1 MKKLLFSVFFILIFT
16 APFSCSSPDPNIQAQ
31 DALRDEVFAI
41 HDEVMPKM
49 ADLNRLKARLLEV
62 KTGTLKLDSLAETQV
77 DAVIFQLEK
86 ADEGMMGWMNNFKS
100 PEKLRDTQLPE
111 EILRYLAEEKAKIS
125 KVREDMLNSISAA
138 EQLLAGKKAQ

>member
-1 MKKLLFSVFFILIFT
+1 MQKLLFSAFCTLVLAT
-16 APFSCSSPDPNIQAQ
+16 LFSCGGTDPNLQAQ

-49 ADLNRLKARLLEV
+49 ADLNRLKARMVEA
-62 KTGTLKLDSLAETQV
+62 KTDTLKLDSLAETQV
-77 DAVIFQLEK
+77 DAVISQLEQ
-86 ADEGMMGWMNNFKS
+86 AEEGMMGWMNNFKG

-111 EILRYLAEEKAKIS
+111 EILKYLEEEKAKIS

-138 EQLLAGKKAQ
+138 EQLLAGKNAE